1 MAQFNETFDATNIE
15 PREALDVLPAAKY
28 SVAITESE
36 WKRTKNDNGTM
47 LTLTLTV
54 IDGQYKGRK
63 VWDRLNLDNPNP
75 AAVEIAQKTLAAI
88 CHATGVMKVS
98 DSTQLHD
105 IPLLADVKV
114 KDGPNGPNN
123 EVKGYAKLDGTVAAP
138 TKAPAAVTGAAPAKA
153 VTPPWVKGKAAA
165 A

>member
-15 PREALDVLPAAKY
+15 PREAFDVLPAAKY
-28 SVAITESE
+28 PVAITESE

-123 EVKGYAKLDGTVAAP
+123 EVKGYAKLDGAQPVAA
-138 TKAPAAVTGAAPAKA
+138 TAPAPARAGAAPSGPA
-153 VTPPWVKGKAAA
+153 TPPWKKKAA
-165 A
+165 